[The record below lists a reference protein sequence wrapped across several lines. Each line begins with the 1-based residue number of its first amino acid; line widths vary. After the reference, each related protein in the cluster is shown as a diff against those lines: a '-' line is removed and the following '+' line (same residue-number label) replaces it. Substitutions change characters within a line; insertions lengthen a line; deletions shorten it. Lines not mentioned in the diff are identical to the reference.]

1 MRSIFFQQPLQYQIE
16 VDGEIW
22 NQGEKIKGKLT
33 VRNMSSEKVI
43 VNVSQV
49 ILAYGL
55 KKNIK
60 EGNVSPWEVLEKQV
74 LTKNI
79 PLPSAGELSYE
90 WNFQLAT
97 DCPITDKQGGLYLLF
112 GGEDTLSEGGRLD
125 LPVNLHPILQ
135 NFLQTFSTQ
144 FYFLEKYQKRKS
156 EWTEVKLVPP
166 DSKEYPNLDFVL
178 CLLRISKEQLEAQY
192 LFKMSGLGR
201 SGEKMTVTK
210 KTRDLKQNI
219 PPEKYLQP
227 GGFPN
232 RACFRENINEALNV
246 ARPDVMF

>member
-1 MRSIFFQQPLQYQIE
+1 MRSTFFQQPLQHQIE
-16 VDGEIW
+16 IDGENW
-22 NQGEKIKGKLT
+22 DQGGKIKGKLIIS
-33 VRNMSSEKVI
+33 NISSETI
-43 VNVSQV
+43 VVNASQV

-55 KKNIK
+55 KKSIK
-60 EGNVSPWEVLEKQV
+60 EGNGSRWEVLEKLV
-74 LTKNI
+74 LTKN
-79 PLPSAGELSYE
+79 LSLSAGGQQSYE
-90 WNFQLAT
+90 WIFQLAT
-97 DCPITDKQGGLYLLF
+97 DCPITDNNGGLYLLF

-125 LPVNLHPILQ
+125 LPVTLHPILQ

-210 KTRDLKQNI
+210 KTRDLKQKI
-219 PPEKYLQP
+219 PPENYLQP

-232 RACFRENINEALNV
+232 RACFRANINEALNV
-246 ARPDVMF
+246 ARPDVIF

>member
-1 MRSIFFQQPLQYQIE
+1 MRSTFFQQPLQHQIE
-16 VDGEIW
+16 IDGENW
-22 NQGEKIKGKLT
+22 NQGGKIKGKLIIS
-33 VRNMSSEKVI
+33 NISSETI
-43 VNVSQV
+43 VVNASQV

-55 KKNIK
+55 KKSIK
-60 EGNVSPWEVLEKQV
+60 EGNGSRWEVLEKLV
-74 LTKNI
+74 LTKN
-79 PLPSAGELSYE
+79 LSLSAGGQQSYE
-90 WNFQLAT
+90 WIFQLAT
-97 DCPITDKQGGLYLLF
+97 DCPITDKHGGLYLLF

-210 KTRDLKQNI
+210 KTRDLKQKI
-219 PPEKYLQP
+219 PPENYLQP

>member
-1 MRSIFFQQPLQYQIE
+1 MRSTFFQKPLQHQIE
-16 VDGEIW
+16 IDGENW
-22 NQGEKIKGKLT
+22 DQGGKIKGKLIIS
-33 VRNMSSEKVI
+33 NISSETI
-43 VNVSQV
+43 VVNASQV

-55 KKNIK
+55 KKSIK
-60 EGNVSPWEVLEKQV
+60 EGNGSRWEVLEKLV
-74 LTKNI
+74 LTKN
-79 PLPSAGELSYE
+79 LSLSAGGQQSYE
-90 WNFQLAT
+90 WIFQLAT
-97 DCPITDKQGGLYLLF
+97 DCPITDKHGGLYLLF

-201 SGEKMTVTK
+201 SGEKMKVTK
-210 KTRDLKQNI
+210 KTRDLKQKI

-246 ARPDVMF
+246 ARPDVIF